1 MNEFDPYDV
10 LLECTRNIEQL
21 ALQLKQQTRLNE
33 QIIHQLNSM
42 TEVVNNQY
50 TTIIDLNSRLQ
61 LLELARQHESKDQ

>member
-33 QIIHQLNSM
+33 QIIHQLNAM